1 VTEDRILETQN
12 PNQSNNQSLDVIAIL
27 ADMMDEAREIV
38 SPTPT
43 FKHRKIGEVDSFKDV
58 VIYVCYC
65 EEGGT

>member
-1 VTEDRILETQN
+1 
-12 PNQSNNQSLDVIAIL
+12 
-27 ADMMDEAREIV
+27 MMDEAREIV